1 MLLPGKCYSEAHAF
15 LCEELVNQKS
25 HSSACVEIDKVALY
39 HLLFLA
45 LEHGPLESALQPF
58 EKSKDGILAIKSMY
72 AQHGGTPK
80 WEKAH
85 SA

>member
-1 MLLPGKCYSEAHAF
+1 MLLPGKCYSEAHGS
-15 LCEELVNQKS
+15 LIEELVNRES
-25 HSSACVEIDKVALY
+25 HSTACVEIDKVALY
-39 HLLFLA
+39 HLLFPA

-80 WEKAH
+80 
-85 SA
+85 